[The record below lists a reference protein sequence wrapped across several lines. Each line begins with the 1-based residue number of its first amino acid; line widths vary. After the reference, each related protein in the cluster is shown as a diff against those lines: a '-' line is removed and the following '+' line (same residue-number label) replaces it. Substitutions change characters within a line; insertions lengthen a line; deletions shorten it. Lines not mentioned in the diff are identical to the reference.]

1 MKERIFDE
9 FDEFAVNYRKIHTD
23 NIKLSGAD
31 SFYFA
36 EMRVKK
42 LFEFEEK
49 QTLKLLDFGCGDGA
63 SELFFSKYFSNWF
76 ITGIDVSKKSIDE
89 AVEKNIPNTIFE
101 IFNGL
106 EINET
111 DDSFDIVFIAGV
123 LHHVNFSL
131 HNILL
136 KEIYRILKKG
146 GRLYLFEHNPLNPL
160 TKYLVNTCVFDKDAK
175 LLYNSYTKKILTNG
189 QFIVTNNFFFIFF
202 PIISF
207 FKKIIWLEKYLKWLP
222 LGGKYFIRAVKN

>member
-9 FDEFAVNYRKIHTD
+9 FDEFAENYRKIHTD